1 MTPNLPP
8 DPKQI
13 SRLEALFAKTR
24 NFDKLPRKVLENI
37 AAHAKL
43 RHYEAGQLIY
53 IEDDPAENIFI
64 LETGWIKA
72 TRMTRE
78 GREQAMAFMQPGEIF
93 GDIAVF
99 IGEKY
104 PATVTALE
112 AVNVWVI
119 PAQTFLKLIQ
129 GHPEL
134 ALTIIRRLGKRVMYF
149 IGLVEDLSLRSVEAR
164 LAHTLLR
171 HAEAH
176 DGQLIVPRRPWTTFD
191 EMAVRL
197 GTVRDVLS
205 RALKTLEAE
214 GLLRV
219 EKQAIVLLDVKGLA
233 KRGDL

>member
-1 MTPNLPP
+1 MS
-8 DPKQI
+8 KHAF
-13 SRLEALFAKTR
+13 EALRNITYFEGLPDLVIEDLAK
-24 NFDKLPRKVLENI
+24 I
-37 AAHAKL
+37 ARQ
-43 RHYEAGQLIY
+43 RHYEPDQVIY
-53 IEDDPAENIFI
+53 IEGDKAENIFLI
-64 LETGWIKA
+64 ETGWVKA

-78 GREQAMAFMQPGEIF
+78 GREQAMAFMRPGEIF
-93 GDIAVF
+93 GDIAIF
-99 IGEKY
+99 IEEPY

-112 AVNVWVI
+112 PVDVWVI
-119 PAQTFLKLIQ
+119 PAQDFLDLIKH
-129 GHPEL
+129 HPEL
-134 ALTIIRRLGKRVMYF
+134 AMAIIRRMGMRVMYF

-176 DGQLIVPRRPWTTFD
+176 DGQLIVPRRQWTTFN

-214 GLLRV
+214 NLLMV
-219 EKQAIVLLDVKGLA
+219 EKQSIILLDAEGLA